1 MQEVIIEEKKAVS
14 LRQKEIVADYVKKLD
29 HYVSTLKAG
38 TENRVLEIAEFADM
52 MHIHP
57 VHLSNTVKEV
67 TGRSSCSLFEERL
80 VKVSKEMLLETTAP
94 IKEIAMQLTYDPSNF
109 TKFFK
114 HFVGMTPKQF
124 RVANFVQIDSFG
136 GKI

>member
-1 MQEVIIEEKKAVS
+1 MQEVITKEKKAVS
-14 LRQKEIVADYVKKLD
+14 FRQKEIVSDYIQNLD
-29 HYVSTLKAG
+29 NYVAALKQG
-38 TENRVLEIAEFADM
+38 TEDRVLEIAEFADM

-80 VKVSKEMLLETTAP
+80 VKVSKEMLLESRAP
-94 IKEIAMQLTYDPSNF
+94 IKNIAVQLTYDPSNF

-124 RVANFVQIDSFG
+124 REENY
-136 GKI
+136 KI

>member
-1 MQEVIIEEKKAVS
+1 MQDVIVKEKKAVS
-14 LRQKEIVADYVKKLD
+14 LRQMEIVATYIQNLDNYVAA
-29 HYVSTLKAG
+29 LKQG
-38 TENRVLEIAEFADM
+38 TEDRVLEIAEFAEM

-80 VKVSKEMLLETTAP
+80 VKVSKEMLLESRAS
-94 IKEIAMQLTYDPSNF
+94 IKEIAIQLTYDPSNF

-124 RVANFVQIDSFG
+124 RIENL

>member
-1 MQEVIIEEKKAVS
+1 MQEVITKEKKAVS
-14 LRQKEIVADYVKKLD
+14 FRQEEIVADYIQKLD
-29 HYVSTLKAG
+29 NYVAALKQG
-38 TENRVLEIAEFADM
+38 TEDRVLEIAEFAGM

-94 IKEIAMQLTYDPSNF
+94 IKQIAIQLTYDPSNF

-124 RVANFVQIDSFG
+124 RQQNF

>member
-1 MQEVIIEEKKAVS
+1 MQTVITKEKKAVS
-14 LRQKEIVADYVKKLD
+14 LRQKEIVADYIQNLD
-29 HYVSTLKAG
+29 NYVAALKQG
-38 TENRVLEIAEFADM
+38 TEDRVLEIAEFAEM

-80 VKVSKEMLLETTAP
+80 VKVSKEMLLESRAS
-94 IKEIAMQLTYDPSNF
+94 IKEIAIQLTYDPSNF

-124 RVANFVQIDSFG
+124 RIQNSD
-136 GKI
+136 KI

>member
-1 MQEVIIEEKKAVS
+1 MQGVIVKEKKAVS
-14 LRQKEIVADYVKKLD
+14 LRQKEIVADYIQNLD
-29 HYVSTLKAG
+29 NYVAALKQG
-38 TENRVLEIAEFADM
+38 TEDRVLEIAEFAEM

-80 VKVSKEMLLETTAP
+80 VKVSKEMLLESRAS
-94 IKEIAMQLTYDPSNF
+94 IKEIAIQLTYDPSNF

-124 RVANFVQIDSFG
+124 REQNF

>member
-1 MQEVIIEEKKAVS
+1 MQDVITKEKKAVS
-14 LRQKEIVADYVKKLD
+14 LRQKEIVVDYIQNLD
-29 HYVSTLKAG
+29 TYVAALKAG
-38 TENRVLEIAEFADM
+38 TEDRVLEIAEFAEM

-67 TGRSSCSLFEERL
+67 TGQSSCSLFEERL
-80 VKVSKEMLLETTAP
+80 VKVSKEMLLESRAS
-94 IKEIAMQLTYDPSNF
+94 IKEIAIQLTYDPSNF

-124 RVANFVQIDSFG
+124 REEKLS
-136 GKI
+136 KI

>member
-1 MQEVIIEEKKAVS
+1 MQDVIVKEKKAVS
-14 LRQKEIVADYVKKLD
+14 LRQKEIVAAYIQNLDNYVAA
-29 HYVSTLKAG
+29 LKQG
-38 TENRVLEIAEFADM
+38 TEDRVLEIAEFAEM

-80 VKVSKEMLLETTAP
+80 VKVSKEMLLESRAS
-94 IKEIAMQLTYDPSNF
+94 IKEIAIQLTYDPSNF

-124 RVANFVQIDSFG
+124 RIENL

>member
-1 MQEVIIEEKKAVS
+1 MQDVITKEKKAAS
-14 LRQKEIVADYVKKLD
+14 LRQKEIVADYIQKLD
-29 HYVSTLKAG
+29 NYVAALKQG
-38 TENRVLEIAEFADM
+38 TEDRVLEIAEFAEM

-67 TGRSSCSLFEERL
+67 TGQSSCSLFEERL
-80 VKVSKEMLLETTAP
+80 VKVSKEMLLESSAP
-94 IKEIAMQLTYDPSNF
+94 IKNIAVQLTYDPSNF

-114 HFVGMTPKQF
+114 HFVGLTPKQF
-124 RVANFVQIDSFG
+124 RQQNF